1 MAHAATGRADAA
13 EHGHA
18 GPDRASRPGGPDAAA
33 LAWQDVTDA
42 TGGDGVLLTI
52 RQSKTNQDGDA
63 GDVRFL
69 KNDAAMAVRALRAA
83 RSGDLAALV
92 VDRLDEIAV
101 RIRSGNTD
109 DWRQY
114 WNENAYGQPTGP
126 KPENSCRNAL
136 LSDLQQCL
144 LTDVDAHRE
153 GPYANDKRADTRI
166 AYQDFNVPVEIKR
179 NGHPNLWRAIR
190 DQLVVQYA
198 RDLGADGYGIYLVL
212 WFGEIDGCRTA
223 RSPTGARPADPDAL
237 KRSLEAT
244 LAPDQARK
252 ISVRVI
258 DVSAPDT

>member
-1 MAHAATGRADAA
+1 M
-13 EHGHA
+13 
-18 GPDRASRPGGPDAAA
+18 
-33 LAWQDVTDA
+33 TDA